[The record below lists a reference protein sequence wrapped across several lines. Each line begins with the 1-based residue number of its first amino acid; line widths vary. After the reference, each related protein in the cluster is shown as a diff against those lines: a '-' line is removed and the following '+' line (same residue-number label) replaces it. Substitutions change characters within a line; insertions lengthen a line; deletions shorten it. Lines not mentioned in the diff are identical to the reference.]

1 MLPHYLQLIFK
12 KFFSAK
18 SDGDTCS
25 LYSDRTL
32 IDRRNVKAEPQS
44 AYRADRDFLV
54 LVIQARVI
62 VAAMTELG
70 FTDKSSQPVKCPL
83 HEDLQR
89 QRKVAKLQYLHKV
102 SSLIVD
108 KFLFD
113 DNSVNG
119 RLEQILRAQETQDAL
134 DLQPRTADGRF
145 PCRFPGCPFSF
156 KFDGVSRRRHEASHN
171 PPSNDASCQEMT
183 STSEDPCQSEVS
195 LKDNVYNYNCA
206 LLADGLFFLNF
217 LDAVSEGDGFRLI
230 TQYKF
235 MMLHCRADGHHSN
248 KYALECLYQAF
259 CVNALLSPR
268 DCERFVWNSVNNKGG
283 RGKNIPL
290 DLEVEHSN
298 LFNKAV
304 IRNLGANVTE
314 KAVQRILFCEGG
326 TANMTAGVD
335 ESLNRLIGSGRH
347 TSSSTDRDLGEL
359 LKRAVLTK
367 VFTEVPNR
375 QYQHFKG
382 FERDPFKNLDMSALY
397 NWINQHKKNVL
408 RGNKCVII
416 LNALQCVDN
425 GPQCSSN
432 VNQSLAKTLLNKNV

>member
-1 MLPHYLQLIFK
+1 MVLVEVTFVPYYLQVIFK

-32 IDRRNVKAEPQS
+32 IDRRNVKAKPQS

-62 VAAMTELG
+62 AAAMTELG
-70 FTDKSSQPVKCPL
+70 STDKSSQPVKCPL
-83 HEDLQR
+83 PEDLQR

-119 RLEQILRAQETQDAL
+119 LLEQIQRAQETQGAL

-145 PCRFPGCPFSF
+145 PCRFPGCSFSF
-156 KFDGVSRRRHEASHN
+156 KLDGVSRRRHEASHN
-171 PPSNDASCQEMT
+171 PPSNDAPCEEMT

-195 LKDNVYNYNCA
+195 LKDDVYNYNCA

-230 TQYKF
+230 TQYKY
-235 MMLHCRADGHHSN
+235 MMLYCRADGHHSN
-248 KYALECLYQAF
+248 KYALQCLYQAF

-268 DCERFVWNSVNNKGG
+268 DCERFVWNRRVNNKGG

-298 LFNKAV
+298 LLNKAA

-314 KAVQRILFCEGG
+314 KAVQRISCSEGG
-326 TANMTAGVD
+326 TANMTASVD

-359 LKRAVLTK
+359 IKRAVLTK
-367 VFTEVPNR
+367 VFTEVSNR

-397 NWINQHKKNVL
+397 NWINQHKKKRTTWQQGTMSN
-408 RGNKCVII
+408 
-416 LNALQCVDN
+416 
-425 GPQCSSN
+425 PQLFLWRN
-432 VNQSLAKTLLNKNV
+432 NF